1 LGCAGEPSDFATGLG
16 VARKA
21 FPAARSVGKCCP
33 LRAAP
38 AVAASVMTTRVSTH
52 ETRRRGRLRW
62 DVDGLDWPHR
72 ASSRFVDVEGIRWH
86 VQVMGQGPAI
96 LLVHGTGAASHS
108 WRGMAPLL
116 ARQFTVVMPDL
127 PGHGFTDPLPHAD
140 VSLPGFAHALAG
152 LVRALALPPTVA
164 VGHSAGAAVLAR
176 MCLDGAIA
184 PRALV
189 SLNGALLP
197 PSGWAG
203 LIFMPAAR
211 LLALNPLVPYLFSWR
226 AGDPRAVARLIDS
239 TGSTLDAEGA
249 ALYARLI
256 ASPQH
261 VAGTLAMMARWDL
274 RPLVADLP
282 RLVPA
287 LTLVVGEADRTVAPR
302 EARLVQQR
310 LGTARIVSLAGLGH
324 LAHEEAPQRVAE
336 LVIDCAR
343 RAKSLQVS

>member
-1 LGCAGEPSDFATGLG
+1 MTP
-16 VARKA
+16 
-21 FPAARSVGKCCP
+21 
-33 LRAAP
+33 RAP
-38 AVAASVMTTRVSTH
+38 TPV
-52 ETRRRGRLRW
+52 TRRDGRLRW

-72 ASSRFVDVEGIRWH
+72 AFSRFVEVGRMRWH
-86 VQVMGQGPAI
+86 VQVMGQGPVA

-108 WRGMAPLL
+108 WRALAPML
-116 ARQFTVVMPDL
+116 ARQFTVVVPDL
-127 PGHGFTDPLPHAD
+127 PGHGFTDSLPAAD
-140 VSLPGFAHALAG
+140 ASLPGFAKALAE
-152 LVRALALPPTVA
+152 LVRALALPPTLA

-184 PRALV
+184 PTALV

-197 PSGWAG
+197 PRGWAG

-211 LLALNPLVPYLFSWR
+211 LLALNPFVPYLFSWR

-282 RLVPA
+282 RLAPA
-287 LTLVVGEADRTVAPR
+287 LTLVVGEGDRTVAPR
-302 EARLVQQR
+302 EAWLVQQR
-310 LGTARIVSLAGLGH
+310 LAAARIVSLPGLGH
-324 LAHEEAPQRVAE
+324 LAHEEAPADVAA
-336 LVIDCAR
+336 LLFDCAR
-343 RAKSLQVS
+343 RAELLQVS

>member
-1 LGCAGEPSDFATGLG
+1 
-16 VARKA
+16 V
-21 FPAARSVGKCCP
+21 
-33 LRAAP
+33 
-38 AVAASVMTTRVSTH
+38 
-52 ETRRRGRLRW
+52 
-62 DVDGLDWPHR
+62 DVDGL
-72 ASSRFVDVEGIRWH
+72 RWH
-86 VQVMGQGPAI
+86 VQVMGHGPVA

-108 WRGMAPLL
+108 WRALAPLL
-116 ARQFTVVMPDL
+116 ARRFTVVAPDL
-127 PGHGFTDPLPHAD
+127 PGHGFTDPLPPAG

-152 LVRALALPPTVA
+152 LVRKLALPPAVV

-176 MCLDGAIA
+176 MCVDGAIT
-184 PRALV
+184 PRVLV

-197 PSGWAG
+197 PRGWAG
-203 LIFMPAAR
+203 LIFLPAAR
-211 LLALNPLVPYLFSWR
+211 LLALNPLVPHLFSWR

-282 RLVPA
+282 RLAPA

-310 LGTARIVSLAGLGH
+310 LASARIVSLPSLGH
-324 LAHEEAPQRVAE
+324 LAHEEAPQQVAD
-336 LVIDCAR
+336 VVMDCAR
-343 RAKSLQVS
+343 RASVL

>member
-1 LGCAGEPSDFATGLG
+1 MHPTGARP
-16 VARKA
+16 ARKA
-21 FPAARSVGKCCP
+21 PH
-33 LRAAP
+33 AAP
-38 AVAASVMTTRVSTH
+38 ARAASDMTSRTPKH
-52 ETRRRGRLRW
+52 ETHRRGRLRW

-72 ASSRFVDVEGIRWH
+72 AFSRFVDVDGLRWH
-86 VQVMGQGPAI
+86 VQVMGHGPVA
-96 LLVHGTGAASHS
+96 LLLHGTGAASHS
-108 WRGMAPLL
+108 WRALAPLL
-116 ARQFTVVMPDL
+116 ARKFTVVAPDL
-127 PGHGFTDPLPHAD
+127 PGHGFTDPLPSARI
-140 VSLPGFAHALAG
+140 SLPGFAHALAS
-152 LVRALALPPTVA
+152 LVRALALPPAVA

-176 MCLDGAIA
+176 MCLDGTIT
-184 PRALV
+184 PRALI

-211 LLALNPLVPYLFSWR
+211 LLALNPVVPHLFSWR

-287 LTLVVGEADRTVAPR
+287 LTLVVGAADRTVAPR

-310 LGTARIVSLAGLGH
+310 VSSARVVSLPGLGH
-324 LAHEEAPQRVAE
+324 LAHEEAPQQVAA

-343 RAKSLQVS
+343 RAGAL